1 MAGRL
6 ADKVALIT
14 GGARGI
20 GGASARLFAA
30 EGAKVVIGDLLEVE
44 GAQTVAEIE
53 AAGGAALFVRTDVT
67 QEADCRQLATAAV
80 ERFGRLDVVLTC
92 AGILQGAYQ
101 AIEDLDLETF
111 ERVQAVNVRGTFLT
125 VKHAVP
131 HLKRSGG
138 GVILCISSGAGV
150 RGPSSSIAY
159 GTSKAGVHGF
169 VMTLQPR
176 LEPQGIRVHAICP
189 GSINTVLKRENV
201 ADGARAAGRDVAQ
214 ALAAAAL
221 GDPMGVAKVLA
232 FLASD
237 DAEYVRGTIFT
248 R

>member
-1 MAGRL
+1 MASKGRQDKPASAYLAQAGQRREAEHGERKGGCEPMAGRL

-101 AIEDLDLETF
+101 AIEDLD
-111 ERVQAVNVRGTFLT
+111 
-125 VKHAVP
+125 
-131 HLKRSGG
+131 
-138 GVILCISSGAGV
+138 
-150 RGPSSSIAY
+150 
-159 GTSKAGVHGF
+159 
-169 VMTLQPR
+169 
-176 LEPQGIRVHAICP
+176 
-189 GSINTVLKRENV
+189 
-201 ADGARAAGRDVAQ
+201 
-214 ALAAAAL
+214 
-221 GDPMGVAKVLA
+221 
-232 FLASD
+232 
-237 DAEYVRGTIFT
+237 
-248 R
+248 